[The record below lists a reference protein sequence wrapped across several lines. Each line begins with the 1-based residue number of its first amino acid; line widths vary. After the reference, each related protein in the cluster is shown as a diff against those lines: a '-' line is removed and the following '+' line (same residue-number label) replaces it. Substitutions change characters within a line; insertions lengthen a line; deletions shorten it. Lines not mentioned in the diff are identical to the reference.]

1 MSKKVSKEGEK
12 LSAKQAAVKIIDCM
26 DDTMNSPEFLRNEID
41 AVRSALNVQL
51 ESSNRNTAEIATVK
65 QEMLDL
71 MAHKRMCGGIVGRDN
86 EAYDQMLENE
96 VKPLK
101 EIVKDL
107 SEQVEQ
113 QGKLIDKLLS
123 LVEKQN
129 KQIERIA
136 KKADSTEDD
145 LKILQT
151 LVTSSLF
158 KRGPSTPSTSP
169 LFNSGPVMSS
179 GRNGKSSLFSA
190 LKEEYSKE

>member
-12 LSAKQAAVKIIDCM
+12 LSAKQTAVKIIGCM
-26 DDTMNSPEFLRNEID
+26 NDTMNSPESLRNDID

-51 ESSNRNTAEIATVK
+51 SSSNRNTADIATVK
-65 QEMLDL
+65 QEMLDP
-71 MAHKRMCGGIVGRDN
+71 MSRKRLWDGIADRNSEV
-86 EAYDQMLENE
+86 YDQMLENE

-129 KQIERIA
+129 KQLERIA

-151 LVTSSLF
+151 LVASSVF
-158 KRGPSTPSTSP
+158 KRGLSTPSTSP
-169 LFNSGPVMSS
+169 FFKSGPVMSS
-179 GRNGKSSLFSA
+179 GRNGKSSLSSA
-190 LKEEYSKE
+190 LKDEYNKE